1 MDRQGERVAH
11 ADVPNPARADRGVDH
26 RQPKGAARLMERAA
40 PHAGRSGGPE
50 DVRCRLDRDAPRA
63 QPAARRSRARRRR
76 SLLVCRG
83 ARALRGARVVF
94 LHALRRPLP
103 ARAHRDPGGPPRAN
117 LGSAAGTRVEP
128 ASVTAPAIM
137 RNGKRA
143 IGAVLAL
150 LSLPVL
156 LVLVEAVSFRV
167 ANRPNGSFTS
177 SGQKRE
183 YLLYVS
189 RSYDRSKPTPLVI
202 SLHGA
207 GLWGAAQKETSQ
219 WNRVA
224 DEHGFIVVYPSG
236 ERGDG
241 PRAWHEGDGAEP
253 SRDVRFISELIDT
266 LEARYNIDPGM
277 IYANGLSNGGGMS
290 FALSCTLSD
299 RIAAVGLVGAA
310 LLLPFSWCTDLRSVP
325 MIAFHGT
332 ADAAAPYKGGF
343 SWVAPQRFQG
353 VRDFTAS
360 WARRNRCGTNPVDSV
375 VATGVTR
382 LEYTKCAD
390 DAAVVLYTIKGGG
403 HTWPGGQPLPEWFV
417 GRTSNSIDASSLM
430 WAFFRAHRLREAQ
443 TGAQHK

>member
-11 ADVPNPARADRGVDH
+11 ADVPHPARTDRGVDH
-26 RQPKGAARLMERAA
+26 RQPKRAARLMERAA
-40 PHAGRSGGPE
+40 PNPGRSGGPE
-50 DVRCRLDRDAPRA
+50 DVRCRLDRDAPRS
-63 QPAARRSRARRRR
+63 QPAAGRPRARRRR
-76 SLLVCRG
+76 GQLGPRRT
-83 ARALRGARVVF
+83 RALRCARVVF
-94 LHALRRPLP
+94 LHALRRALR

-117 LGSAAGTRVEP
+117 LGGAAGARVEP
-128 ASVTAPAIM
+128 ASVTAPTVM
-137 RNGKRA
+137 RKGKHA

-167 ANRPNGSFTS
+167 A
-177 SGQKRE
+177 
-183 YLLYVS
+183 
-189 RSYDRSKPTPLVI
+189 
-202 SLHGA
+202 
-207 GLWGAAQKETSQ
+207 
-219 WNRVA
+219 

-236 ERGDG
+236 EGGGG
-241 PRAWHEGDGAEP
+241 PQVWHEGGGAGP

-290 FALSCTLSD
+290 FQLSCTLSD
-299 RIAAVGLVGAA
+299 RIAAVGMVGAA
-310 LLLPFSWCTDLRSVP
+310 LLVPFSWCTDQRPVP

-353 VRDFTAS
+353 VRAFTAS

-375 VATGVTR
+375 VATDVTR

-390 DAAVVLYTIKGGG
+390 DAAVVLYTIRGGG

-443 TGAQHK
+443 TGALHK